1 MRYIKITMNKPSE
14 NTINFKTPLYLK
26 ILSRL
31 FDLFT
36 SKQNPDFEGEIKKVE
51 IWLLEFKY
59 NEWNYTNEVNREI
72 GLDSA
77 GNVIVKMPYE
87 NNYGFWTDEDVDYEY
102 FKNKFKIQEIP
113 KDYFEK
119 MWNSLT

>member
-1 MRYIKITMNKPSE
+1 MRYIKITMNKPSG

-26 ILSRL
+26 ILSRF
-31 FDLFT
+31 FDLFA

-59 NEWNYTNEVNREI
+59 NEWNYTDEVNREI

-77 GNVIVKMPYE
+77 GNVIVKMPDE

-113 KDYFEK
+113 KEYFEK
-119 MWNSLT
+119 MWNSLH